1 MNRVRMWLQQAVSG
15 GDPPTTPVE
24 RGVQQVFEHSPTGM
38 AIAEPDGRLIA
49 VNPALVALLGRSEAV
64 LLGGTLAQLAHP
76 EHAATLNR
84 RFAALVG
91 GRRSTRHE
99 TRLLEGDGTPFDAL
113 VSAVTVFAPD
123 GEPAH
128 VVLHVE
134 DVSEYLLLV
143 EQMRERALHDPL
155 TGLANRALFA
165 DRLQH
170 AFAGYQRN
178 GWPLTLLFI
187 DLDDFKSVND
197 EHGHAVGDELL
208 VLVARRLA
216 ECSRAVDTVARMGGD
231 EFAVLCEHTALDDG
245 LRIAERLADAACRP
259 ATIDGHRV
267 AVTASVGVQSACPEV
282 DDPDTLLRRA
292 DSAMYENKRLSKLQ
306 RSA

>member
-1 MNRVRMWLQQAVSG
+1 MV
-15 GDPPTTPVE
+15 PPTERDERLDRLVDLVVALASGRLDTRLTP
-24 RGVQQVFEHSPTGM
+24 SPASDAVDAVIVGLNMLGEELSALYTDLE
-38 AIAEPDGRLIA
+38 ARIAER
-49 VNPALVALLGRSEAV
+49 
-64 LLGGTLAQLAHP
+64 TAQLEDTRRQL
-76 EHAATLNR
+76 EHL
-84 RFAALVG
+84 
-91 GRRSTRHE
+91 
-99 TRLLEGDGTPFDAL
+99 
-113 VSAVTVFAPD
+113 
-123 GEPAH
+123 
-128 VVLHVE
+128 
-134 DVSEYLLLV
+134 
-143 EQMRERALHDPL
+143 ALHDPL